1 MKDLSRPGNALAR
14 LVSSICP
21 ILVLAVISCTP
32 VSPAGGEA
40 PGFRLEAVDGSQVG
54 LADYQGQLVLLDFW
68 ATWCAPC
75 HAQAEILL
83 DVYPDYKDRGFEILS
98 IDVEEPPDQV
108 RSFVESKGYPYPVLL
123 DETGEVSLGFDV
135 LALPTLVLVDGSGE
149 MVYHHPGI
157 TSENTLRDL
166 IEKHLPE
173 AAPGA
178 DT

>member
-1 MKDLSRPGNALAR
+1 MKDLSRPGSAVSR
-14 LVSSICP
+14 LVSSTCSI
-21 ILVLAVISCTP
+21 VLLAAMACTQVP
-32 VSPAGGEA
+32 NAGGEA
-40 PGFRLEAVDGSQVG
+40 PAFRLEAVDGSQIG

-83 DVYPDYKDRGFEILS
+83 DIYPEYKDRGFEILS

-157 TSENTLRDL
+157 TSENTLRGL

-173 AAPGA
+173 ASAEG
-178 DT
+178 T